1 MPWKNSWFQIAF
13 FALLVSGALLVVDY
27 AAKIPVHIGSAKP
40 SPPNTD
46 SAEADVEIA
55 QGKAAYARQDFTQA
69 MQWYQKAAAQ
79 GNPDAETTVGDF
91 YANGWGVQPR
101 ADEAVRWYQKAAD
114 QGNVRAEIDLGIF
127 YEHGL
132 GVQQDYTEAKKWYQK
147 AMAHGDLYAG
157 SWAGGEIHWMM
168 DRGTPQASH
177 TNADSAEAEV
187 ALGDAADF
195 RQDYAQAM
203 QWYQKAAAQG
213 NADAESRIGDLFST
227 QIKGVKQSY
236 TEAFRWFL
244 MAANQGNSYA
254 ENVVGAD
261 YESGRGVRQN
271 HAEGISW
278 YQKAA
283 AQGNLAAEYNL
294 GLSYEFGY
302 GVEQNYTEAAR
313 WYQKAAD
320 QGDVMSQFYLGGL
333 YERGQGVPKDTS
345 EAIKWYQKSAEK
357 GSDQAKQALAKL
369 QPGGTP

>member
-147 AMAHGDLYAG
+147 ARAGNSLDDGSRNAASVAHECRLRG
-157 SWAGGEIHWMM
+157 SGSSSGGCG
-168 DRGTPQASH
+168 RF
-177 TNADSAEAEV
+177 SAR
-187 ALGDAADF
+187 LCSGDAVVPEGGGTRKCRRRIADWRSVF
-195 RQDYAQAM
+195 Y
-203 QWYQKAAAQG
+203 
-213 NADAESRIGDLFST
+213 S
-227 QIKGVKQSY
+227 
-236 TEAFRWFL
+236 
-244 MAANQGNSYA
+244 NQG
-254 ENVVGAD
+254 
-261 YESGRGVRQN
+261 R
-271 HAEGISW
+271 
-278 YQKAA
+278 
-283 AQGNLAAEYNL
+283 
-294 GLSYEFGY
+294 
-302 GVEQNYTEAAR
+302 
-313 WYQKAAD
+313 
-320 QGDVMSQFYLGGL
+320 
-333 YERGQGVPKDTS
+333 
-345 EAIKWYQKSAEK
+345 
-357 GSDQAKQALAKL
+357 
-369 QPGGTP
+369 